1 MVKITSREELEE
13 WLNKQGRAD
22 FAQVI
27 AARAAL
33 RALPYAF
40 GERID
45 QKRVNRFAALIIH
58 ASAIPWAARNFPA
71 HDMGGAARAAVAA
84 GDAAADAAF
93 AAEAAARAAANAAAN
108 AADAACAAANA
119 AFTAAR
125 AAAAAAAAAARA
137 AFAAANAAARAAF
150 WDNINHDCNWLESEG
165 DPSTAAR
172 RLTRVKLWPAAEP
185 KGWGAAWDDAA
196 DRLRGLDQGYDIWI
210 DWYNRRI
217 KGERAVFDIPGDKRR
232 VEDKKILTALADATN
247 EDFWDKGATYVNTTL
262 QGWIEEAR
270 HRVRPKDYK
279 QNPLAIGFGANPA
292 GEVDVLPDMAGNR
305 VLRDDDARDR
315 HHIARAEARA
325 AFAASSRDL
334 TQAFEF
340 DAILSDYLSALG
352 EDVEAIRPS
361 MLVLCGDK
369 LRRLRAE
376 YRSPAS
382 SKPPLAEAQAFALEN
397 WERAHNALVG
407 IDPFLSAIERQSY
420 GPDVP
425 VIVIQL
431 DAIKAVID
439 NAREAG
445 VASAAAQD
453 VLTDTVANVPAGATP
468 DERRYRFSIESLKNF
483 IRGTADLARK
493 HGGKAVVGGYGAA
506 LWMQRN
512 VEWLRDLFVGE
523 QSILDLINWI
533 ATLPL

>member
-1 MVKITSREELEE
+1 MVKITSRKELLE
-13 WLNKQGRAD
+13 WLKDKPAD
-22 FAQVI
+22 WAQVI

-33 RALPYAF
+33 RVLPSAF
-40 GERID
+40 AHD
-45 QKRVNRFAALIIH
+45 SNDSDKWMK
-58 ASAIPWAARNFPA
+58 ASAIAFFR
-71 HDMGGAARAAVAA
+71 AVALPLIAFDFPDRDMSETIHLA
-84 GDAAADAAF
+84 GRSLAATGAHSHAYVAIDQATMTF
-93 AAEAAARAAANAAAN
+93 TSHEAMIGAKFQNIIS
-108 AADAACAAANA
+108 
-119 AFTAAR
+119 FTGST
-125 AAAAAAAAAARA
+125 
-137 AFAAANAAARAAF
+137 
-150 WDNINHDCNWLESEG
+150 IDCEIQSLGGESSRVWLIVSEDCSALES
-165 DPSTAAR
+165 DDDSDTA
-172 RLTRVKLWPAAEP
+172 VS
-185 KGWGAAWDDAA
+185 
-196 DRLRGLDQGYDIWI
+196 RLRSHTFAEELGFDRVGEWASVSKRLYALDPTYEVWLNFYD
-210 DWYNRRI
+210 RRI
-217 KGERAVFDIPGDKRR
+217 LGEISAFDIPGDSNR
-232 VEDKKILTALADATN
+232 VEDKKILAALADATN
-247 EDFWDKGATYVNTTL
+247 EDFWSKGATYVNTTL
-262 QGWIEEAR
+262 QGWIDEAR
-270 HRVRPKDYK
+270 ERVKPKDYT

-305 VLRDDDARDR
+305 VLSDDDARDR
-315 HHIARAEARA
+315 HHIARSEARA

-453 VLTDTVANVPAGATP
+453 VLTDAVANVPAGATP

-493 HGGKAVVGGYGAA
+493 HGGKAAVGGYGAS

-512 VEWLRDLFVGE
+512 VEWLRDLFAGE
-523 QSILDLINWI
+523 QSILDIINWI